1 MSLIDEPRARVLF
14 TRLVVSLP
22 FAGQGEVGKANAAWP
37 STSFEL
43 ISLPLAGSATRA
55 DVQAMDTGEKALTAQ
70 LSHLKGR
77 LVEQGE
83 H

>member
-1 MSLIDEPRARVLF
+1 MSLIDGPRARVPF
-14 TRLVVSLP
+14 RRLVFSLP
-22 FAGQGEVGKANAAWP
+22 FAGQGDVGKAKAAWP

-43 ISLPLAGSATRA
+43 ILLPLAGSATRA
-55 DVQAMDTGEKALTAQ
+55 DAQAMDTGEKALTAQ

-77 LVEQGE
+77 VVERGE

>member
-1 MSLIDEPRARVLF
+1 M
-14 TRLVVSLP
+14 
-22 FAGQGEVGKANAAWP
+22 GKAKAAWP

-43 ISLPLAGSATRA
+43 ILLPLAGSATRA

-77 LVEQGE
+77 VVERGE